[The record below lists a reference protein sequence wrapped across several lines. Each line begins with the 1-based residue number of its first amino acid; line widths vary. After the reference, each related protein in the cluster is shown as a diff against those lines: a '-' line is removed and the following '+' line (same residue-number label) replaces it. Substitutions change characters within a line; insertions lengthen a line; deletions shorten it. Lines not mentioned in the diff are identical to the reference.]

1 MFLQIYELIKKY
13 DNIVIARHIGVDPDA
28 MASSFALK
36 NSILLTFPNK
46 HVKLAGTGSSRF
58 SYFGKFDKQEDV
70 KENTL
75 LIVTDTPDL
84 RRIDGIT
91 DVTKFS
97 DIIKIDHHPFM
108 DKFSENSVEY
118 IDVNAGS
125 ASQIVLELILKTDLL
140 MDKQIAEQIFW
151 GIASDTNR
159 FMYNDST
166 SKTFHLVGDLLE
178 KYDLDL
184 QKLYEPLYA
193 RPLEEVRLEG
203 YIALNMKVTENGVA
217 YIKISNQTLEEY
229 KTDAAAP
236 GNMIGNFNYID
247 GIIVW
252 MFITEDVKNGNYRT
266 SIRSRGPIVNTI
278 AEKYNGGGHKFACG
292 ARFTDISLADN
303 LIKDLDEVCA
313 KYKKEQEKRE
323 NNEDSEC
330 ISKNNSH

>member
-13 DNIVIARHIGVDPDA
+13 ENIVIARHIGVDPDA

-36 NSILLTFPNK
+36 NSILLTFPDK
-46 HVKLAGTGSSRF
+46 HVRLAGTGSSRF

-84 RRIDGIT
+84 KRIDGVT

-108 DKFSENSVEY
+108 EKFSDNSIEY
-118 IDVNAGS
+118 IDVKAGS
-125 ASQIVLELILKTDLL
+125 ASQIVLELILNTDLL

-159 FMYNDST
+159 FMYNDCT
-166 SKTFHLVGDLLE
+166 SKTFHLVGDLVE

-193 RPLEEVRLEG
+193 RPFEEVRLEG
-203 YIALNMKVTENGVA
+203 YIALNMEVTENGVA
-217 YIKISNQTLEEY
+217 YIKISNQILEEY

-252 MFITEDVKNGNYRT
+252 MFITEDVKNGNYRV
-266 SIRSRGPIVNTI
+266 SIRSRGPIVNTV

-292 ARFTDISLADN
+292 ARFTDISLADD
-303 LIKDLDEVCA
+303 LVKDLDELCA
-313 KYKKEQEKRE
+313 KYKKEKEKRE
-323 NNEDSEC
+323 DNEDS
-330 ISKNNSH
+330 